1 MPNTENERVTSARR
15 LSDGTPRLGI
25 VSAFGAEAD
34 MLVAQTDDART
45 WQINGN
51 RFVAGRLR
59 GNDVVIVLCGVSMV
73 NAAMVTQ
80 VMLSHFNIER
90 LLMSGIAGGVDPEC
104 QVADVM
110 VPERWVAPMEV
121 YWSNDGCVPAPC
133 GTPGDL
139 APLGLRLA
147 CDAEGKPLADFRIDT
162 PFGPIATGLFMRD
175 TFVMREGSGAEGEFR
190 FDFPVDP
197 EMLAVARALRPALR
211 RSGPRE
217 MTLAVS
223 HEPRLVVG
231 GTGASCGAFLANPAY
246 RTYLHDTLRVRV
258 LDMET
263 ASLAQV
269 AYANRVPYLAFRSL
283 SDAAG
288 GDHSRDVG
296 AFFGSGLAEA
306 NASAVTLAFLG
317 AWADRQP

>member
-1 MPNTENERVTSARR
+1 MPSVEQERHSLPRR
-15 LSDGTPRLGI
+15 LTDPTPRLGI

-34 MLVAQTDDART
+34 MLVAQTDEAHT
-45 WQINGN
+45 WLINGN

-59 GNDVVIVLCGVSMV
+59 GNDVVIVLCGVGMV

-80 VMLSHFNIER
+80 AMLDHFHIER
-90 LLMSGIAGGVDPEC
+90 LLMSGIAGGVDPSC

-110 VPERWVAPMEV
+110 VPERWTMPMEV
-121 YWSNDGCVPAPC
+121 YWSNDGCVPSPC

-147 CDAEGKPLADFRIDT
+147 CDTQGRPHADYRIDT
-162 PFGPIATGLFMRD
+162 PFGPVATGLFMRD
-175 TFVMREGSGAEGEFR
+175 TYVMREGSGAEGEFR
-190 FDFPVDP
+190 FDFPVDA

-211 RSGPRE
+211 RTGPRE
-217 MTLAVS
+217 MAVAVS
-223 HEPRLVVG
+223 HDPRMVVG

-246 RTYLHDTLRVRV
+246 RSYLQQTLQVRV
-258 LDMET
+258 IDMET

-288 GDHSRDVG
+288 GDCSRDVG

-317 AWADRQP
+317 AWADRPR

>member
-1 MPNTENERVTSARR
+1 MHNVETERHGVVRR
-15 LSDGTPRLGI
+15 LTDPTPRLGI

-34 MLVAQTDDART
+34 MLVAQTDAARN
-45 WQINGN
+45 WLINGN
-51 RFVAGRLR
+51 RFVTGRLR
-59 GNDVVIVLCGVSMV
+59 GNDVVIVLCGVGMV

-80 VMLSHFNIER
+80 AMLGHFQVER
-90 LLMSGIAGGVDPEC
+90 LLMSGIAGGVDPGC
-104 QVADVM
+104 QVADVL
-110 VPERWVAPMEV
+110 VPERWTMPMEV

-147 CDAEGKPLADFRIDT
+147 RDPQGRPHADYRIDT
-162 PFGPIATGLFMRD
+162 PFGPIATGLFLRD
-175 TFVMREGSGAEGEFR
+175 TYVMREGSGAEGDFR
-190 FDFPVDP
+190 FDFPVDE

-211 RSGPRE
+211 RAGPRE
-217 MTLAVS
+217 MALAVS
-223 HEPRLVVG
+223 HEPRLLVG
-231 GTGASCGAFLANPAY
+231 GSGASCGAFLANPAY
-246 RTYLHDTLRVRV
+246 RRYLHDTLRIRV
-258 LDMET
+258 IDMET

-288 GDHSRDVG
+288 GDCSRDVG

-306 NASAVTLAFLG
+306 NASAVTLAFLA
-317 AWADRQP
+317 AWADRPR